1 MYAGKETVE
10 GWRWMSEGN
19 GDTGEMEERV
29 DARKIMQEWLRVHL
43 GQMRNQRH
51 ASFRR

>member
-1 MYAGKETVE
+1 
-10 GWRWMSEGN
+10 MSEGN
-19 GDTGEMEERV
+19 GETGEMEERV

-51 ASFRR
+51 AFFRR